1 MRFLVLTGLVWGV
14 FCVGLAAGAAD
25 DEPTLEGL
33 SAADFLSQIRRP
45 FRQDAWGEITGGVM
59 HSSSKGRHK
68 GRLRIRLTFSAES
81 LHAQIVLNEKNV
93 YGYEQVHGT
102 PGAKAQISLDLP
114 EEEVKPG
121 LFEFGLEPEDISFAF
136 VYWDLLREL
145 PRESY
150 RRRDCRVMELSDP
163 KGKKGTV
170 RVWFEASRGFP
181 LKAQW
186 YHAGEE
192 KHWRLLELKGAKRHA
207 KKLWF
212 VKEMR
217 IEGDGWKT
225 QVHFDHVE
233 INPVEDAVPNGAKTE
248 KAETTPEKAETTPEK
263 KGAEAKAP

>member
-1 MRFLVLTGLVWGV
+1 MRFLTLTGILLCTLSAGV
-14 FCVGLAAGAAD
+14 VARAAD

-33 SAADFLSQIRRP
+33 SAAEFLTQVRRP
-45 FRQDAWGEITGGVM
+45 FRQDAWGEITGQVT

-68 GRLRIRLTFSAES
+68 GKLRIRLTFSAES

-102 PGAKAQISLDLP
+102 LGAKAKITLDLP
-114 EEEVKPG
+114 EEEIKPG

-136 VYWDLLREL
+136 VYWDLLREF

-150 RRRDCRVMELSDP
+150 RHRDCRVMELRHP
-163 KGKKGTV
+163 EGKKGTV

-186 YHAGEE
+186 YRPDEQ

-225 QVHFDHVE
+225 KVRFDHVE
-233 INPVEDAVPNGAKTE
+233 INPVEDAVPTA
-248 KAETTPEKAETTPEK
+248 PE
-263 KGAEAKAP
+263 